1 MSKPLPKEGD
11 QRRMNTSLQRTL
23 MACVLAVALALVA
36 ALLAAEGTPAAP
48 PEPIT
53 DSFTVEGYCTFPV
66 LFEQTGKVQVHR
78 ELPGGVTLVTGH
90 SPTIITN
97 LDDRENQL
105 IVRGSGFA
113 GRITT
118 LENGDALVVA
128 TGHNFLFD
136 PGEGIFMTVGR
147 AEFTVA
153 GGPGIGG
160 DIDIRESHGRLV
172 DVCALLA

>member
-1 MSKPLPKEGD
+1 
-11 QRRMNTSLQRTL
+11 MNVPSQRTL

-36 ALLAAEGTPAAP
+36 ALVAAEGASAAP
-48 PEPIT
+48 PEPIN

-66 LFEQTGKVQVHR
+66 LFEQTGKVQVR
-78 ELPGGVTLVTGH
+78 ELPGGDILVTGH
-90 SPTIITN
+90 SPTTLTN
-97 LDDRENQL
+97 LDDPENQL

-160 DIDIRESHGRLV
+160 DIDIRESHGRLI